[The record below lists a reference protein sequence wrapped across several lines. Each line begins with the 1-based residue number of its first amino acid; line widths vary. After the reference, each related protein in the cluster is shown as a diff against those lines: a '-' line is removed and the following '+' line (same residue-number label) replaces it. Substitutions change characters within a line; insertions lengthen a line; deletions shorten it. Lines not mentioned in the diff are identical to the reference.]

1 MALLGYPMSRQP
13 MGLLGGNYPMMRPQ
27 GLRTPSNQNMMP
39 TQNMMPAP
47 RLITPTANNMG
58 GGNAPANNFGFGTS
72 FDDPRTQGILGASMG
87 LLNAGGWSKMPTTL
101 GQGLAQGL
109 SQGMSAYNS
118 AMKNAPK
125 NTSKLIQNGKFIA
138 TTAPDGTVSI
148 AKSDIHDQLVERE
161 NADRAMKDR
170 YQVVG
175 GSLIDMKDLDNPN
188 VIYDGNKS
196 NLKTT
201 YSSDGKYKFVTS
213 PDGSSTAGKSSLFN
227 FITEQEKAKKAEKK
241 SENKLTGT
249 LQNSEGDDIDAIVSL
264 DNINKDAN
272 YYDGLIENK
281 KLEFG
286 VMDTAGDW
294 YKGVTG
300 NQGEEEINSSNFNTF
315 IQKLAND
322 SLKLAKGVQT
332 EGDAQRVK
340 KELLDAYDSNNS
352 KVIQDKLR
360 KIIQFNQRSM
370 ELRKKQISIRR
381 DGQNVKP
388 FDFKILENNSDIGYK
403 VVPE

>member
-1 MALLGYPMSRQP
+1 MALLGYPVSRPP

-47 RLITPTANNMG
+47 RLITPPVNNMG

-87 LLNAGGWSKMPTTL
+87 LLNAGGYTTMPTSF
-101 GQGLAQGL
+101 GQNLAQGL

-196 NLKTT
+196 KLKTT

-213 PDGSSTAGKSSLFN
+213 PDGTSTSGKSSLFD

-241 SENKLTGT
+241 SENKLSGT

-272 YYDGLIENK
+272 LYDGLIENK
-281 KLEFG
+281 KLKFG
-286 VMDTAGDW
+286 VIDNLDDW
-294 YKGVTG
+294 FAGVTG
-300 NQGEEEINSSNFNTF
+300 RQGEEEINSSNFNTF

-403 VVPE
+403 VVP